1 MSRISCLFALLAA
14 VALAAAP
21 GVSAADCVDTV
32 GLTPLERDFHSRA
45 SAALQALLPGPVQA
59 EGIKTIEVTP
69 PDPGSLNWCPEDKKP
84 GGFSIQVRRQFLWP
98 DPNGRQADVFMT
110 VVASINLETLQLKS
124 GTPGEAFGAPSPKLS
139 EGLTVRNVLW
149 MIDDSGLGVDAL
161 RLSLRA
167 SLTAAIDRSRFE
179 ALVGRPLPSVA
190 ASQALTNNVRPT
202 ALVAAP
208 VVTPA
213 TAPAVTPPAAPAAA
227 PADHAAAPPATDS
240 GNAPGTS
247 AGDKARGALDGARK
261 LRGIL
266 RR

>member
-1 MSRISCLFALLAA
+1 MFRIPCLFALFAT

-21 GVSAADCVDTV
+21 GASAADCVDTV

-98 DPNGRQADVFMT
+98 DPDGRQADVFMT
-110 VVASINLETLQLKS
+110 VVASINLETLQLNS

-149 MIDDSGLGVDAL
+149 RIDDSGLGVDAL

-190 ASQALTNNVRPT
+190 ASQALAKNVRPT
-202 ALVAAP
+202 ALVAVAAP
-208 VVTPA
+208 IAATPA
-213 TAPAVTPPAAPAAA
+213 PAAASSAPADQAAAPAAE
-227 PADHAAAPPATDS
+227 S
-240 GNAPGTS
+240 GKAPGTS
-247 AGDKARGALDGARK
+247 AGEKARGALDGARK